1 MKRLSIALAAIGLS
15 AGALAAIP
23 AGTDPTEVMVPQLP
37 GGFVIGVTGYYLQGA
52 FTDGDLDYAVINTGT
67 TSPFFSRFADVDPGY
82 DWGWGINAGYIFPGT
97 PYDVNVNYIHWSSS
111 DTDHTIIPRAIAPAV
126 QTVFITN
133 PFNGIGTAINGSPI
147 TLTDARAEYTLNQV
161 DLTAG
166 EYVFLGCRTIMHPF
180 MGLRWADLERKLRTH
195 VFASNTVPVPTGTA
209 ITTFATGGFENIFER
224 SDFDGIGPI
233 FGVDASFYLAYG
245 LGIVGHFDAAMLVGN
260 THTKTDQI
268 LINNMTIN
276 NAGVVTTRPAIFAN
290 FRGDSD
296 RRIVPVI
303 DAKLGGS
310 YTFVF
315 CNASNSDLTLEA
327 GWQVSNYFNAI
338 DRLTVIGAAVPLAGA
353 LPGQAMVQQFAIQKR
368 ETSSFGF
375 QGPYINLTFHA

>member
-1 MKRLSIALAAIGLS
+1 
-15 AGALAAIP
+15 
-23 AGTDPTEVMVPQLP
+23 MVPQLP

-111 DTDHTIIPRAIAPAV
+111 DNDHTIIPLAIAPAV

-133 PFNGIGTAINGSPI
+133 PFNLNGLTTFNDSPI
-147 TLTDARAEYTLNQV
+147 TLTNARAEYTLNQV

-195 VFASNTVPVPTGTA
+195 LFAPNTVTITAARVPTGG
-209 ITTFATGGFENIFER
+209 FADFFEK

-233 FGVDASFYLAYG
+233 FGVDASFYIAYG
-245 LGIVGHFDAAMLVGN
+245 LGIVGHFDTAMLVGN
-260 THTKTDQI
+260 THTKTDENA
-268 LINNMTIN
+268 LFNSTFSTTTTI
-276 NAGVVTTRPAIFAN
+276 VTSTAFEN

-327 GWQVSNYFNAI
+327 GWQVSKYFNAI
-338 DRLTVIGAAVPLAGA
+338 DRLTIASVTFPGAANNDAHIL
-353 LPGQAMVQQFAIQKR
+353 KR

>member
-23 AGTDPTEVMVPQLP
+23 AGTDPTEVMIPQLP
-37 GGFVIGVTGYYLQGA
+37 GGFVIGVTGYYLEGA
-52 FTDGDLDYAVINTGT
+52 FTHGDLDYAVVNTGIS
-67 TSPFFSRFADVDPGY
+67 SPFFSRFADVDPGF

-97 PYDVNVNYIHWSSS
+97 PYDVNVNYIHWSSR
-111 DTDHTIIPRAIAPAV
+111 DTDLTLVPPLGTAPAV
-126 QTVFITN
+126 LFITN
-133 PFNGIGTAINGSPI
+133 PFNGIGFTIDTSPV
-147 TLTDARAEYTLNQV
+147 TRTDARAEYTLNQV

-195 VFASNTVPVPTGTA
+195 MFAQNTVTAATATGVTR
-209 ITTFATGGFENIFER
+209 FATGGFTDIFER

-233 FGVDASFYLAYG
+233 FGVDASFYIAYG
-245 LGIVGHFDAAMLVGN
+245 LGIVGHFDTAMLVGN
-260 THTKTDQI
+260 THTKTDTNFV
-268 LINNMTIN
+268 INSTIST
-276 NAGVVTTRPAIFAN
+276 AGIVTFTQFEN

-327 GWQVSNYFNAI
+327 GWQVSKYFNAI
-338 DRLTVIGAAVPLAGA
+338 DRLTVSGVGF
-353 LPGQAMVQQFAIQKR
+353 QQGIIKR